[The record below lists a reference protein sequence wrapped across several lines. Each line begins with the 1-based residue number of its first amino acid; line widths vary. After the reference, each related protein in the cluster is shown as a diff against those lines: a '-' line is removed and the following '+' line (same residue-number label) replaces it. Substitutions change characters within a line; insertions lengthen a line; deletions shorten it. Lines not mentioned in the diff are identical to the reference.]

1 MTFFAHHLID
11 ALVFFVQ
18 TIEHIAATVKHS
30 DFPFYSDAR
39 VPAMRRIAGM
49 LHHISSYM
57 HLHLRDQQDGL
68 YYRNFRLYR
77 IGEEQSKVHGEVF
90 GTSHELDAD
99 AEERE
104 EGQGAVQDRR
114 LIKTLLGNA
123 GAARCYLR
131 CAEVEGSMERFEEA
145 MR

>member
-11 ALVFFVQ
+11 ALVFLVQ
-18 TIEHIAATVKHS
+18 TVEHIAATKPS
-30 DFPFYSDAR
+30 ALPLY
-39 VPAMRRIAGM
+39 PPNMEYAMRRIAGM

-77 IGEEQSKVHGEVF
+77 IGEEQRKQHVGVLGS
-90 GTSHELDAD
+90 SHELDAD
-99 AEERE
+99 SEERE

-131 CAEVEGSMERFEEA
+131 CAELEGSMRRFEEA

>member
-11 ALVFFVQ
+11 ALVFLVQ
-18 TIEHIAATVKHS
+18 TIEHIAVTKA
-30 DFPFYSDAR
+30 PALPLY
-39 VPAMRRIAGM
+39 PPNMELAMRRIAGM

-77 IGEEQSKVHGEVF
+77 TGEEQRKRHEEVF

-99 AEERE
+99 SEERE
-104 EGQGAVQDRR
+104 EGQDAVQVRR

-131 CAEVEGSMERFEEA
+131 CAEVEESMKKFEEA

>member
-1 MTFFAHHLID
+1 M
-11 ALVFFVQ
+11 
-18 TIEHIAATVKHS
+18 
-30 DFPFYSDAR
+30 AR
-39 VPAMRRIAGM
+39 ITGM

-77 IGEEQSKVHGEVF
+77 TGEEQRKRHEEVF

-99 AEERE
+99 SEERE
-104 EGQGAVQDRR
+104 EGQDAVQVRR

-131 CAEVEGSMERFEEA
+131 CAEVEESMKKFEEA